1 MVAVSHT
8 RNIAAHNIFGVHKAP
23 RHIGVL
29 REIKKD
35 HLGRF
40 VENRVI
46 LTPAQVRKLI
56 KKTGIA
62 VFVEANAGR
71 GIGASDADYIKAGA
85 KIRSRKEIL
94 GMDLVLGVKETQKGD
109 HKYLGAGVHMSYE
122 HFADSGQRLIEA
134 IRTSVKKATT
144 FLALETM
151 QNIKGLFP
159 TLMPMS
165 EAAAEEVAQLVPSIF
180 MKKFGLLPS
189 GLPRCHIAPLVAVVL
204 GGGIVGKTAAVRLS
218 KLGLNV
224 TLIESNKDRRREL
237 EIEFRS
243 QGINIIVKDSNH
255 KNMVEAF
262 TGANVLVSGVYRRGT
277 TPPKIVTKS
286 LLNKM
291 SKQAVAFFI
300 DVDQG
305 SSFKGKLPKS
315 SVLEPFNLK
324 RIAGTHVLNF
334 SPPNLPSMAAR
345 HTSQAIG
352 NAVLPFVYKI
362 AKYGLIGAAR
372 RDQTILTGI
381 NIFSGNIC
389 CEGLAK
395 TFRLPY
401 KSFISLVGA
410 MLPV

>member
-1 MVAVSHT
+1 MTAVPQI
-8 RNIAAHNIFGVHKAP
+8 RKAAANNIFGIHRAP
-23 RHIGVL
+23 RNIGVL

-46 LTPAQVRKLI
+46 LTPEQVRKLI
-56 KKTGIA
+56 KKTGIP
-62 VFVEANAGR
+62 VYVETRAGR
-71 GIGASDADYIKAGA
+71 GIGASDAEYIKAGA
-85 KIRSRKEIL
+85 KIVSRKEIL

-109 HKYLGAGVHMSYE
+109 HKYLGSGVHMSYE
-122 HFADSGQRLIEA
+122 HFADSGKRLIEA

-151 QNIKGLFP
+151 QNVKGLFP

-180 MKKFGLLPS
+180 MQKFGLLPS
-189 GLPRCHIAPLVAVVL
+189 GLPKCHIAPLVAVVL

-237 EIEFRS
+237 EFEFRK
-243 QGINIIVKDSNH
+243 QGINIKVKDSNQ

-286 LLNKM
+286 LLRKM

-305 SSFKGKLPKS
+305 SSFKGRLPKT
-315 SVLEPFNLK
+315 SVLEPFKLK
-324 RIAGTHVLNF
+324 RIAGTHVLTF

-345 HTSQAIG
+345 HTSEAIG
-352 NAVLPFVYKI
+352 NAVLPFVYRI
-362 AKYGLIGAAR
+362 ARYGLIGAAR
-372 RDQTILTGI
+372 RDQAILTGI
-381 NIFSGNIC
+381 NIFKGQIC
-389 CEGLAK
+389 CEGLAN
-395 TFRLPY
+395 TFGLAYR
-401 KSFISLVGA
+401 SFISLVGA
-410 MLPV
+410 SLPS